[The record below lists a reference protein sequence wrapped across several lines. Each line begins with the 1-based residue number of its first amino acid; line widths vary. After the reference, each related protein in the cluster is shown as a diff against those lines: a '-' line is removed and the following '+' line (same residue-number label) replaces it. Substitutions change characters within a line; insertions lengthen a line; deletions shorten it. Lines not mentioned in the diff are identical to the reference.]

1 MCGETCFHGV
11 EWGITFEE
19 PYQTP
24 ERAARKVIYAG
35 KRELVQAILH
45 AQNESRG
52 EGRGEECVDEEGSS
66 PKAGCNTQKR
76 EEGPV

>member
-1 MCGETCFHGV
+1 M
-11 EWGITFEE
+11 
-19 PYQTP
+19 
-24 ERAARKVIYAG
+24 
-35 KRELVQAILH
+35 RESGNWFRRFYTLS
-45 AQNESRG
+45 NESRG

>member
-45 AQNESRG
+45 AQ
-52 EGRGEECVDEEGSS
+52 RGEECVDEEGSS